1 MSVFTSADYFETF
14 NLRIPTP
21 GFGLQPPGNLFYV
34 QLLDNT
40 SGKVLDAD
48 AACWTCTPSGE
59 VMPPERIVEQI
70 NETIERMELP

>member
-14 NLRIPTP
+14 NLRISTP
-21 GFGLQPPGNLFYV
+21 GFGLKPPSNLFYV

-40 SGKVLDAD
+40 
-48 AACWTCTPSGE
+48 SGE